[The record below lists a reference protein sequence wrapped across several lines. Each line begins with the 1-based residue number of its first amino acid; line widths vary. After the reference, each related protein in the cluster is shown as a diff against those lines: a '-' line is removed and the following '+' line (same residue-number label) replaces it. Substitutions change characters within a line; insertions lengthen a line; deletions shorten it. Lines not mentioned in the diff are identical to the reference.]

1 MCNACR
7 KVPLMAFIELEE
19 SHDDDRRR
27 RRRRLVLRLYEETDE
42 SCSFSLYIF
51 LVPKDPMG

>member
-1 MCNACR
+1 
-7 KVPLMAFIELEE
+7 MAFIELEE